1 MVIVV
6 MPLFVVV
13 LVRLRQR
20 SPGGEPVP
28 VVMRDTIEFLSEH
41 GNNNTFF
48 FFYCVFGIVLISRV
62 FAWTGLEI
70 EGIFRRSANI
80 TLVKDVQLKYN
91 SGRIDQST

>member
-1 MVIVV
+1 MVIEV

-48 FFYCVFGIVLISRV
+48 FFYYVSLELSLFRV
-62 FAWTGLEI
+62 SLLGQVWRLRGFSEGLP
-70 EGIFRRSANI
+70 
-80 TLVKDVQLKYN
+80 T
-91 SGRIDQST
+91 